1 MGTCGR
7 LLCHGLNV
15 SFTFHF
21 RVLVMGDGEILEFDC
36 PDTLLK
42 NKESH
47 FYKLA
52 HKELY

>member
-1 MGTCGR
+1 
-7 LLCHGLNV
+7 
-15 SFTFHF
+15 
-21 RVLVMGDGEILEFDC
+21 MGDGEILEFDH

-52 HKELY
+52 HQEFY

>member
-1 MGTCGR
+1 MF
-7 LLCHGLNV
+7 
-15 SFTFHF
+15 SF

-47 FYKLA
+47 FYQLA
-52 HKELY
+52 HQEPY